1 MQLCQSEWTVLQSLW
16 ERQPQT
22 LMQLVED
29 LKLRAGWSASTSK
42 TMAARMT
49 EKGLLRYEG
58 KPRRYYP
65 NVTREEP
72 GWRKPSS
79 CFPARSAGSSVCWSA
94 ISLTTEKSERMNL
107 KNSMP
112 FWTRLRAARN
122 RGGELCWN
130 FSFHRL
136 F

>member
-42 TMAARMT
+42 TMASRMT

-58 KPRRYYP
+58 KATALLPERYP
-65 NVTREEP
+65 
-72 GWRKPSS
+72 
-79 CFPARSAGSSVCWSA
+79 
-94 ISLTTEKSERMNL
+94 
-107 KNSMP
+107 
-112 FWTRLRAARN
+112 
-122 RGGELCWN
+122 RGG
-130 FSFHRL
+130 RA
-136 F
+136 

>member
-49 EKGLLRYEG
+49 EKGLRA
-58 KPRRYYP
+58 
-65 NVTREEP
+65 TREAPALLPERHP
-72 GWRKPSS
+72 RGSRAGGNRAAA
-79 CFPARSAGSSVCWSA
+79 FPRVRREAWSAGQQF
-94 ISLTTEKSERMNL
+94 R
-107 KNSMP
+107 
-112 FWTRLRAARN
+112 
-122 RGGELCWN
+122 
-130 FSFHRL
+130 
-136 F
+136 

>member
-65 NVTREEP
+65 NVTRAFGGKLGLLVSNFADHGKIGKDELEELYAILD
-72 GWRKPSS
+72 K
-79 CFPARSAGSSVCWSA
+79 AAGR
-94 ISLTTEKSERMNL
+94 EE
-107 KNSMP
+107 
-112 FWTRLRAARN
+112 
-122 RGGELCWN
+122 
-130 FSFHRL
+130 
-136 F
+136 

>member
-65 NVTREEP
+65 NVTREE
-72 GWRKPSS
+72 
-79 CFPARSAGSSVCWSA
+79 ARSAGSSACWSA
-94 ISLTTEKSERMNL
+94 ISLTTEKSERT
-107 KNSMP
+107 SWTSFTP
-112 FWTRLRAARN
+112 FWTGLRAARN
-122 RGGELCWN
+122 RGGESCWK
-130 FSFHRL
+130 FSFHRP

>member
-29 LKLRAGWSASTSK
+29 LKLRAGWSA
-42 TMAARMT
+42 RMS

-65 NVTREEP
+65 NVTREE
-72 GWRKPSS
+72 
-79 CFPARSAGSSVCWSA
+79 AGLEETEQLLSRAFGGKLGLLVSNFADHGKIGKDELEELYA
-94 ISLTTEKSERMNL
+94 ILD
-107 KNSMP
+107 
-112 FWTRLRAARN
+112 RAAGR
-122 RGGELCWN
+122 EE
-130 FSFHRL
+130 
-136 F
+136 

>member
-29 LKLRAGWSASTSK
+29 LKVRAGWSASTSK
-42 TMAARMT
+42 TMAARMS

-65 NVTREEP
+65 NVTREEAGFEETEQLLSRAFGGRRGLLGRKCAVP
-72 GWRKPSS
+72 GSRIVRK
-79 CFPARSAGSSVCWSA
+79 G
-94 ISLTTEKSERMNL
+94 
-107 KNSMP
+107 
-112 FWTRLRAARN
+112 
-122 RGGELCWN
+122 RGGRALRH
-130 FSFHRL
+130 FG
-136 F
+136 